1 MIERRSLEQLIE
13 ELAGFGATSSAGVD
27 RPSLSRTDLE
37 ARRFLIDL
45 ARDHEVDVK
54 RDAIANLF
62 LRVPGRDE
70 ELAPVVTGS
79 HIDSQPTGGKLDG
92 AYGICAGLEI
102 VRSLSAGDPPL
113 RSVEVAIWTNEEG
126 SRFTPGAMGSA
137 AFVNP
142 DLLTEFLGVRD
153 INGTTFEEA
162 LSDTNYEFRDV
173 PLIESP
179 RPFHAF
185 VELHIEQGPV
195 LERDGVAIGA
205 VVGTQG
211 CRWYKMSA
219 LGRAAHA
226 GTTPPSA
233 RSDPLRS
240 LHQVMTTIYGWS
252 VDEDLRVT
260 VGSVG
265 ASPGSTNTIPESAEA
280 TLDLRHPR
288 PDVLD
293 ELEIRLSR
301 VASSVSPMV
310 QITREFN
317 LDPARFS
324 DGLVECVERSSDA
337 LGLTCRRMLSG
348 AFHDAVHLN
357 SHCPTTMIFVP
368 SHKGISHHPDESTH
382 PEALFA
388 GAQVL
393 ESVVT
398 QLAETDQLLDSDS
411 LAQVSKPPGG
421 LRLGRSVGER

>member
-1 MIERRSLEQLIE
+1 
-13 ELAGFGATSSAGVD
+13 
-27 RPSLSRTDLE
+27 
-37 ARRFLIDL
+37 
-45 ARDHEVDVK
+45 
-54 RDAIANLF
+54 
-62 LRVPGRDE
+62 
-70 ELAPVVTGS
+70 
-79 HIDSQPTGGKLDG
+79 
-92 AYGICAGLEI
+92 
-102 VRSLSAGDPPL
+102 
-113 RSVEVAIWTNEEG
+113 
-126 SRFTPGAMGSA
+126 
-137 AFVNP
+137 
-142 DLLTEFLGVRD
+142 
-153 INGTTFEEA
+153 
-162 LSDTNYEFRDV
+162 
-173 PLIESP
+173 
-179 RPFHAF
+179 
-185 VELHIEQGPV
+185 
-195 LERDGVAIGA
+195 
-205 VVGTQG
+205 
-211 CRWYKMSA
+211 
-219 LGRAAHA
+219 
-226 GTTPPSA
+226 
-233 RSDPLRS
+233 
-240 LHQVMTTIYGWS
+240 MTTIYGWS

-421 LRLGRSVGER
+421 LRLG